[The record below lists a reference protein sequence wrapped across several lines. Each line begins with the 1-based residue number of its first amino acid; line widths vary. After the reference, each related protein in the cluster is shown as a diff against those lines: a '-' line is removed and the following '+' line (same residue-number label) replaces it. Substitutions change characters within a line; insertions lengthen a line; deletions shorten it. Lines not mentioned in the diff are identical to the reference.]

1 MELNLNQ
8 ELIVTCSEL
17 SYEGYGLAIYNDRR
31 IFVAGLLVNEQ
42 AKIRIV
48 KKVKNVVF
56 AKIIDLIKKSYLRS
70 DFEFTSNADLIHLKH
85 DEQIKFKLKY
95 FKNLFTR
102 NVSSNFDIENINFVT
117 SKNIFNYR
125 NKASVFVKIQDEI
138 LHYGYMA
145 EQSNQFIFQEIDE
158 MFLYA
163 DSIKNF
169 LREFKFNF
177 HKFENKKIFENLNQ
191 LIIRKNQENKLQV
204 VLLFNKSFD
213 HNSKELKTFF
223 ESINKNINGAFY
235 VIKKSAKS
243 FKLENH
249 KIFGNE
255 NLLVEFA
262 NLKFN
267 INVASFMQVN
277 FEIANKIYDHVKQL
291 SSLEKYSKIFDLYS
305 GAGTIALNLANKN
318 NLVTGVEIIAGAV
331 ENAKV
336 NAKLNNIKNA
346 DFIKTSASA
355 KSILEILN
363 DHDLL
368 VVDPPRNG
376 LDSELVETI
385 ASSKIKSMIYVSCNP
400 RTLIRDLKVLTN
412 KFEIKS
418 VTLFDMFPS
427 THHFEIVVHLTS

>member
-17 SYEGYGLAIYNDRR
+17 SYEGYGLAIYNDQR

-42 AKIRIV
+42 AKIKIV

-56 AKIIDLIKKSYLRS
+56 AKIINLIKKSELRS

-85 DEQIKFKLKY
+85 DEQIKFKLEY

-102 NVSSNFDIENINFVT
+102 NVSSNFEIEDINFVT

-145 EQSNQFIFQEIDE
+145 DQSNQFIFQEIDA

-163 DSIKNF
+163 DSIKSF
-169 LREFKFNF
+169 LKDFKFNF

-191 LIIRKNQENKLQV
+191 LIIRTNREDQLHV

-223 ESINKNINGAFY
+223 ESINKNITGAFY
-235 VIKKSAKS
+235 VIKKSTKS
-243 FKLENH
+243 FKLEHH

-277 FEIANKIYDHVKQL
+277 FEIANQIYAHVNQL
-291 SSLEKYSKIFDLYS
+291 VSLENYSKILDLYS

-318 NLVTGVEIIAGAV
+318 NQVTGVEIIAEAV
-331 ENAKV
+331 ENAEA

-346 DFIKTSASA
+346 DFIKTSSSS

-376 LDSELVETI
+376 LDNELVETI
-385 ASSKIKSMIYVSCNP
+385 SFSKIKSMIYVSCNP

-418 VTLFDMFPS
+418 VTLFDMFPN
-427 THHFEIVVHLTS
+427 THHFEIVVHLAS